1 MATAKQIQYRTG
13 QAKKKLAKLN
23 KEVTTTKSNIKKLE
37 TELKKAKAANTVKP
51 NKKAPAKKKAPARRK
66 KR

>member
-1 MATAKQIQYRTG
+1 MATAKQIQYRMG

-23 KEVTTTKSNIKKLE
+23 KEVTATKSGIKTLE
-37 TELKKAKAANTVKP
+37 TQLKGAKVAKKA
-51 NKKAPAKKKAPARRK
+51 APKKKAPARRK

>member
-1 MATAKQIQYRTG
+1 MATVKQIQYRAG

-37 TELKKAKAANTVKP
+37 TELKKAKAANKVKP
-51 NKKAPAKKKAPARRK
+51 KKKAPARKKAPAGRK